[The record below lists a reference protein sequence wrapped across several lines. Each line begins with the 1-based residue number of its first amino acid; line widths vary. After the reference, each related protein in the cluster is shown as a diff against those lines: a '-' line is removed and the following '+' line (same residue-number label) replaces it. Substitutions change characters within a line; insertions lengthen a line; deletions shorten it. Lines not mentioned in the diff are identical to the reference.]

1 MTTRYQETNDE
12 ELMELVKAGDHAAF
26 AVLVKR
32 YSSMF
37 AALAYR
43 VLADSRD
50 AEDVVQDCFVKLW
63 RKPQAY
69 NPERGAKFT
78 TWFYRV
84 VYNASIDA
92 KRKTKRVMPLEIDVA
107 EDRASQ
113 SERLVEQER
122 AEMLEAAIQALPE
135 RQQAA
140 LNLCYYQ
147 DVPQKEAAEI
157 LGIGLKALESLL
169 SRAKATL
176 KKTFAEYGESEEVP
190 YAAQR

>member
-1 MTTRYQETNDE
+1 MTTRYQEESDE
-12 ELMELVKAGDHAAF
+12 NLMELVRAGNHAAF
-26 AVLVKR
+26 AALVR
-32 YSSMF
+32 RHATMF

-43 VLADSRD
+43 TLGDARD

-69 NPERGAKFT
+69 QPERGAKFT

-92 KRKTKRVMPLEIDVA
+92 KRKHKRVMPLEIDVA
-107 EDRASQ
+107 EERASQ
-113 SERLVEQER
+113 AEHMVEQER
-122 AEMLEAAIQALPE
+122 AEMLEAAIKALPE

-176 KKTFAEYGESEEVP
+176 KQSFADYRENKEVS